1 MGINEDIDPKNEFT
15 LVSVR
20 ERQILFPYKGADKQK
35 KGRFAGIDEVL
46 ESFLGL
52 IGEQDTPRK
61 ALVIRAGTGTGKT
74 YKTIRSLSQSIKLGK
89 LRSPV
94 LHFVLDHK
102 TAEEAKIFYA
112 EFGIDAFHLKGRRAA
127 GCARID
133 LVEEFY
139 EKGLST
145 KGLCG
150 RTSSVSRHG
159 SLADLVPQERGCP
172 FYEGCAWIETRQ
184 AMEQGINAPVVIAP
198 LEYLRSG
205 GLPKGLDPSLV
216 VFDEGFFAKLIIAEK
231 IAVSDLGKNWKHA
244 ALKPEDRSRLEEA
257 VKLLLILAAEGKLT
271 AEALKSP
278 QFTAELRQI
287 FLDATRLRRREL
299 KALGLEDPEKT
310 CASRVVQ
317 KIEMSL
323 WENLAEICNE
333 ERERPLKL
341 AQFHGILS
349 ESRSTLE
356 ISTLF
361 QLDIPCPVIALDA
374 SADEAI
380 YRHVLEDTHEVFFER
395 LQEETD
401 CLRRIAIIGQGFSTS
416 SLLYDGHTEYQDGN
430 LTRKPQEEA
439 SKRRQDLEKALN
451 VIAQRERGRRVL
463 VCCTKAIEEHF
474 LTTGF
479 AQEFQDE
486 CRPSF
491 IHFGQ
496 AKGVNAYDDYETIIV
511 IGKLEVPSSTMI
523 LMARAFNRH
532 DVAVTIKNEY
542 LPKHRTERILK
553 TKTGQGAGLTT
564 YTYKDPTAARLHAYL
579 RDEEIYQAIG
589 RLRSVK
595 RKDEDLRC
603 YILSD
608 AIPDHMI
615 FDDIHA
621 IEDLTSDGLL
631 TTIARS
637 HGECLSATAY
647 MRHQQASKQAASE
660 AMKKR
665 GFSGAT
671 CPDGWHA
678 FKCKVK
684 GRSGPP
690 SFIYSTLPDST
701 ETREIVSMHL
711 RSVVFAGQGVD
722 RTAVSIE
729 AITPT
734 TH

>member
-1 MGINEDIDPKNEFT
+1 MGIYEDIGQKNDFA
-15 LVSVR
+15 LVPVR
-20 ERQILFPYKGADKQK
+20 ERQILFPYKGKDKQDM
-35 KGRFAGIDEVL
+35 GRFVGIDEVL
-46 ESFLGL
+46 ESFLAL
-52 IGEQDTPRK
+52 IDEQDTPPK

-74 YKTIRSLSQSIKLGK
+74 YKTIRSLSQSIKMGK
-89 LRSPV
+89 LSSTV

-102 TAEEAKIFYA
+102 TAEEAKGFYA
-112 EFGIDAFHLKGRRAA
+112 EFGIYAFHLKGRRAA
-127 GCARID
+127 GCARIE

-139 EKGLST
+139 DKGLST

-150 RTSSVSRHG
+150 RSSSDQKGGVPAE
-159 SLADLVPQERGCP
+159 LIPQERGCP

-184 AMEQGINAPVVIAP
+184 TMERGVDHPVVIAP

-205 GLPKGLDPSLV
+205 GLPKGMNPSLV
-216 VFDEGFFAKLIIAEK
+216 VFDEGFFAKVIEAEK
-231 IAVSDLGKNWKHA
+231 LSVSDLGKTWKHA
-244 ALKPEDRSRLEEA
+244 ALKPEDRSRIEEA
-257 VKLLLILAAEGKLT
+257 VKLLLILSAEGKLT

-278 QFTAELRQI
+278 QITAEMHQV
-287 FLDATRLRRREL
+287 FLDAARLRRREL

-310 CASRVVQ
+310 CASRPVQ

-323 WENLAEICNE
+323 WETLAEICGE
-333 ERERPLKL
+333 ERQRPLKL

-374 SADEAI
+374 SADEDI
-380 YRHVLEDTHEVFFER
+380 YRHVLEDSHQVFFER
-395 LQEETD
+395 LQEEAD
-401 CLRRIAIIGQGFSTS
+401 NLRRIAIIGQGFSTS
-416 SLLYDGHTEYQDGN
+416 SLLYEGNSEYQDGN

-439 SKRRQDLEKALN
+439 AKRRLDLEKALN
-451 VIAQRERGRRVL
+451 VIAQKEKGRRVL

-479 AQEFQDE
+479 AQDFQE
-486 CRPSF
+486 KCRPSF

-532 DVAVTIKNEY
+532 DVATTIKNDY
-542 LPKHRTERILK
+542 LPKHRIKRILQ
-553 TKTGQGAGLTT
+553 TKAGQGAALATF
-564 YTYKDPTAARLHAYL
+564 TYKDPTAARLHAYL

-608 AIPDHMI
+608 AIPNHML

-631 TTIARS
+631 TGIARS
-637 HGECLSATAY
+637 YGQCLSAVAY
-647 MRHQQASKQAASE
+647 MNNQHASKQAASD

-665 GFSGAT
+665 GFSGAS
-671 CPDGWHA
+671 CHEGWQV

-690 SFIYSTLPDST
+690 SFIYSTLPDSP
-701 ETREIVSMHL
+701 ETREIVSAHL
-711 RSVVFAGQGVD
+711 RYVVFAGQGID
-722 RTAVSIE
+722 RSTIVIE
-729 AITPT
+729 SVTPAL
-734 TH
+734 